1 MKKIKKKQMSKGF
14 KDTFNLFM
22 IEKIDLVGDY
32 EMPYIK
38 KYVGA
43 EPKKIVN
50 YIKNV
55 KGKENYFVHF
65 YLYDYMFDGKNGI
78 WYGCQQNSV
87 KIESF
92 LRKIEK
98 YDGIISPDYSIYV
111 DLPLSAQIWNI
122 YRDRVIYAWL
132 YELGYKVIFNL
143 RWGDY
148 RTYNIVFNGIEKH
161 GTVAIGSH
169 GLIKNPENRQIFMD
183 GFKEMIK
190 RIEPKEIILYGP
202 YTNEMKNLCEN
213 NGIKVAHFESEQ
225 TASRKELNK

>member
-1 MKKIKKKQMSKGF
+1 
-14 KDTFNLFM
+14 
-22 IEKIDLVGDY
+22 
-32 EMPYIK
+32 
-38 KYVGA
+38 
-43 EPKKIVN
+43 
-50 YIKNV
+50 
-55 KGKENYFVHF
+55 
-65 YLYDYMFDGKNGI
+65 MFDGKNGI

-87 KIESF
+87 KKESF